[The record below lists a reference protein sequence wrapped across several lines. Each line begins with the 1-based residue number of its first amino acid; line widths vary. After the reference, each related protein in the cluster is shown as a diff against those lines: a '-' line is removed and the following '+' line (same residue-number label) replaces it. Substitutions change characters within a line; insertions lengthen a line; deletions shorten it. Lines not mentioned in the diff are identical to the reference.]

1 LTGVKIDCR
10 PPIQDDFGTP
20 EAEKIMRDILV
31 YASNHSAFTPS
42 MHYAAEMAKQFGT
55 ALNALYV
62 QEPVTIVPSY
72 AAMELLAEI
81 RKFTD
86 EQIAAARVQR
96 ERFRAWA
103 TEIGIKTN
111 DWTIVEASMRQAIA
125 ETCNWHDLLVLG
137 MRGESEWGGVAQVGE
152 ILLTCGAPC
161 IVVPE
166 DRSSAAK
173 FGTIAIAWNGRPESV
188 RAVHAALPLL
198 KRAERVVLIHGEATD
213 PFITFT
219 RIPPFDVEAY
229 LAQHSVKIEKR
240 PLDVSDDKAGEA
252 LLAVASEV
260 HADLLVMG
268 AYGRTRFS
276 EWFFGGAT
284 RHVLE
289 HATMPL
295 FMRH

>member
-1 LTGVKIDCR
+1 
-10 PPIQDDFGTP
+10 
-20 EAEKIMRDILV
+20 MRDILV
-31 YASNHSAFTPS
+31 YASNYSTFTPS
-42 MHYAAEMAKQFGT
+42 MHYAAEVAKQFGA

-62 QEPVTIVPSY
+62 QEPITIVPSY
-72 AAMELLAEI
+72 AALELVAEI
-81 RKFTD
+81 QKFTG

-96 ERFRAWA
+96 DKFRAWA
-103 TEIGIKTN
+103 TGLGIQSN
-111 DWTIVEASMRQAIA
+111 DWMIIEARMRQAVA

-137 MRGESEWGGVAQVGE
+137 LRGESEWGAVAQVGE

-166 DRSSAAK
+166 DRSPAAK
-173 FGTIAIAWNGRPESV
+173 FQTIALAWNGRPESV
-188 RAVHAALPLL
+188 RAMHAALPLL
-198 KRAERVVLIHGEATD
+198 KRAERVVLIHGEAVD

-219 RIPPFDVEAY
+219 RIPPADVEAY
-229 LAQHSVKIEKR
+229 LSQHGIKAEKR
-240 PLDVSDDKAGEA
+240 LLDVSDDKAGEA
-252 LLAVASEV
+252 LLAVAGEV
-260 HADLLVMG
+260 DADLLVMG

-289 HATMPL
+289 QATIPL